1 MPFGTVSASAAL
13 ALAREDSVEL
23 HVTDNG
29 AGFPDDFTARAFER
43 FTRAGSSQ
51 PLKGQAWVSI
61 TRAVAESLG
70 GSAQAANKPGGGAD
84 VWIALPLWTEESRSV
99 TAAQLEPAAAKTPS

>member
-1 MPFGTVSASAAL
+1 MPFGTVLRQCGSI

-43 FTRAGSSQ
+43 FTRAGS
-51 PLKGQAWVSI
+51 
-61 TRAVAESLG
+61 ES
-70 GSAQAANKPGGGAD
+70 NH
-84 VWIALPLWTEESRSV
+84 
-99 TAAQLEPAAAKTPS
+99 